1 MKKYGCFI
9 VSATVLFTGSLAH
22 AMDLDTLFR
31 VPSVKLAIAKS
42 NGNIDITK
50 REEFNDIPFNSS
62 NSVTPVISLMQS
74 PYYFSESTRWGY
86 HTELSA
92 SYFDL
97 DYDDDDDD
105 QFVGGNYKGYSVGL
119 TPVLFY
125 QFGDRKLCS
134 TCKSWRFEL
143 GAGVHYINADGK
155 LKNADNSQIDFDSSG
170 FGFNSHLGAVLNYKN
185 WELGLR
191 IVAPTRLDDAGIKV
205 EHGLS
210 SISFGYRF

>member
-1 MKKYGCFI
+1 MKKYGYLI
-9 VSATVLFTGSLAH
+9 VSAIVLSSGSTAH
-22 AMDLDTLFR
+22 ALDLEALFR

-42 NGNIDITK
+42 TGNVDITK
-50 REEFNDIPFNSS
+50 KGQFNDVPFNSS
-62 NSVTPVISLMQS
+62 SSVTPVISLIQS
-74 PYYFSESTRWGY
+74 PYFFSESTRWGY

-105 QFVGGNYKGYSVGL
+105 QFVDGNYKGYSVGF

-125 QFGDRKLCS
+125 QWGDRKLCS
-134 TCKSWRFEL
+134 SCKSWRVEL
-143 GAGVHYINADGK
+143 GAGVHYLNADGK
-155 LKNADNSQIDFDSSG
+155 LKSADNSQEKFDSSG
-170 FGFNSHLGAVLNYKN
+170 FGFNSHLGTVVNYKN

-191 IVAPTRLDDAGIKV
+191 LVVPTRMDDGDIKV

-210 SISFGYRF
+210 SVSLGYRF